1 MSVLRSIA
9 AAFGMFTV
17 LPAPRVEW
25 NRNSLRWV
33 LCAFPLAG
41 TAVGLLC
48 WGWAELCACLDLPAI
63 LRGAGLTLIPVLST
77 GGIHLDGY
85 ADTWDALASC
95 APSEKKQEILADP
108 HLGAFAVIH
117 LCGWFIAG
125 FALWTA
131 MLRYKAVPVILVF
144 TLSRSLSGLA
154 AVTFPLAKNTGLAHA
169 FVEVS
174 HKKHTRWFLTGL
186 SILLCIGLCFQG
198 WQGAAMTAAALG
210 VFLYYRRMAQEQFNG
225 LSGDLAGWFLQTA
238 ELWMLGTMVLTQY
251 VEEFL

>member
-9 AAFGMFTV
+9 AAFGMFSA

-33 LCAFPLAG
+33 LCAFPLVG

-48 WGWAELCACLDLPAI
+48 WGWTELCACLDLPAI

-85 ADTWDALASC
+85 VDTWDALASC
-95 APSEKKQEILADP
+95 APPEKKREILADP

-117 LCGWFIAG
+117 LCGWFAAD

-131 MLRYKAVPVILVF
+131 LLRYEVMPVILAF

-154 AVTFPLAKNTGLAHA
+154 IASFPLAKDTGLAHTFA
-169 FVEVS
+169 EMS
-174 HKKHTRWFLTGL
+174 DQKRTRQFLTGL
-186 SILLCIGLCFQG
+186 SILLCAGLCFQD
-198 WQGAAMTAAALG
+198 WQGAAIAAAALG
-210 VFLYYRRMAQEQFNG
+210 VFIYYRRMSQKQVNG

-238 ELWMLGTMVLTQY
+238 KLWMLGTMVLTQY